1 MQITSLLPFA
11 LLGSVALAR
20 PAEVS
25 TSSSILSALLR
36 ADPTTASCDGAPAP
50 SECATAAQAAPLIEA
65 AMRRFCIHETP
76 VVAALV
82 DLMLFETGA
91 FKYNRNHFPGRP
103 GQGTRNMQM
112 FDFNFQ
118 YALDTPALK
127 SQAIA
132 IAGGESVDADSISDD
147 KKNEILALVMAD
159 EYTFA
164 SAAWF
169 LTTKCPATIK
179 QGLATGGDAGYE
191 AYLTSCIGTT
201 AAPERLEHWKVT
213 KEAFGV

>member
-1 MQITSLLPFA
+1 MQLSSLLPFA
-11 LLGSVALAR
+11 LFGSVALAR
-20 PAEVS
+20 PAEMV
-25 TSSSILSALLR
+25 TSDSILSAILA
-36 ADPTTASCDGAPAP
+36 ADPATSSCDGAPEPA
-50 SECATAAQAAPLIEA
+50 ECASAAQAAPLIEA

-82 DLMLFETGA
+82 DLMLFETGS

-112 FDFNFQ
+112 IDFNFQ
-118 YALDTPALK
+118 YAIDTPALK
-127 SQAIA
+127 SQAVT
-132 IAGGESVDADSISDD
+132 IAGGESVDAASLSDD

-169 LTTKCPATIK
+169 LATKCPATIK
-179 QGLATGGDAGYE
+179 QGLATGTDAAYE
-191 AYLTSCIGTT
+191 AYLTTCIGTT
-201 AAPERLEHWKVT
+201 AAPERLTHWQAT
-213 KEAFGV
+213 KAAFGL